1 MKYFDVIS
9 FHPGT
14 QHSFEQANQLSR
26 FFQSYQFVTSLCF
39 PAGAQS
45 ILPPFLRNALGNRFY
60 HFSRN
65 EIVQTYPF
73 YELKRIIKGKLGFPG
88 VFLERNER
96 FGKWLANH
104 YAPPKFCIGFDTAS
118 RYVFERWKGKSFLIL
133 DLTVALPQYRLKLEL
148 GEAFTEAAV
157 REERKPV
164 YRLQYEIYSEETKNA
179 DLILCGSEFVK
190 QSCLEFGVDESKLS
204 VLPYAVDLS
213 KFNYDENLRTRSRQI
228 KFIFVGNVG
237 YRKGVPVLM
246 EAWKNLIRRYSNIE
260 IHFYGRLEIEVP
272 SDMPGMTFHGFVD
285 QNQLA
290 AALNESD
297 IFVFPSHFEGSACVT
312 YEAMAMKLAV
322 ITTPGSGSIVE
333 HDKTGLIVN
342 PDSLSELENAMA
354 LLIENPGLREEL
366 SENAYQ
372 KAKDFSWD
380 EYGKKLHDI
389 LRNQRLLPLAR

>member
-14 QHSFEQANQLSR
+14 QHSFEQANQLSK
-26 FFQSYQFVTSLCF
+26 FFQNYQYITSLYF
-39 PAGAQS
+39 SAMAQS
-45 ILPPFLRNALGNRFY
+45 MFPPFLRSALGHRFY

-65 EIVQTYPF
+65 EIVRTYPF
-73 YELKRIIKGKLGFPG
+73 YEFKRIVKGKLGFSG
-88 VFLERNER
+88 VFLERNEH
-96 FGKWLANH
+96 FGKWIVDH
-104 YAPPKFCIGFDTAS
+104 YSPPKVCIGFDTAS
-118 RYVFERWKGKSFLIL
+118 RYVFKKWKGKSFLIL

-157 REERKPV
+157 CEERRPI
-164 YRLQYEIYSEETKNA
+164 YRLQYQIYSEETKNA

-190 QSCLEFGVDESKLS
+190 QSCLEFGVDENKLS

-213 KFNYDENLRTRSRQI
+213 KFNYNGNLRTRSHQI

-237 YRKGVPVLM
+237 YRKGVPVLI

-272 SDMPGMTFHGFVD
+272 RDIPSMTFHGFVD
-285 QNQLA
+285 QKQLA
-290 AALNESD
+290 NALNESD

-322 ITTPGSGSIVE
+322 ITTPGSGSVVE

-354 LLIENPGLREEL
+354 LLIENPGLRKEL
-366 SENAYQ
+366 SENAYR
-372 KAKDFSWD
+372 KAKDLTWD
-380 EYGKKLHDI
+380 HYGMKLRDI
-389 LRNQRLLPLAR
+389 LFKRRLLP